1 MAFVVTDKCI
11 RCKFQDCLQS
21 CPTSCFHEGAN
32 MLVIRIEDCID
43 CGACEPECPAEA
55 IVRDT
60 APEAEKW
67 IAFNNKY
74 AAIWPRISKP
84 GDAPEDAD
92 DWIEVEGKLET
103 EFDPAPA
110 RR

>member
-1 MAFVVTDKCI
+1 MAFVVTDKCV

-21 CPTSCFHEGAN
+21 CPASCFHEGVN
-32 MLVIRIEDCID
+32 MLVIKTEACID

-60 APEAEKW
+60 VPGAAFWVE
-67 IAFNNKY
+67 FNNKY
-74 AAIWPRISKP
+74 SAMWPRILRSGEVP
-84 GDAPEDAD
+84 QDAEDWMD
-92 DWIEVEGKLET
+92 VEDKLDT

-110 RR
+110 AR